1 MNWKEKE
8 RRDWIRAQHNLPPV
22 PMDWQDKLVIWGS
35 VITGIACVVIL
46 LWGDV

>member
-22 PMDWQDKLVIWGS
+22 PMDWQDKLVIWSS
-35 VITGIACVVIL
+35 VITIIIWLIIL
-46 LWGDV
+46 AGGEQ